1 MTDESAP
8 IIVCIPD
15 VDNEDSDAEEE
26 DITVSAAMLLQPT
39 RSRSVARST
48 DSIAVIFFIVF
59 PFRNNSNSP
68 KIEHLRRYTT
78 QYLLCGYMT
87 QDRITKGFVRL

>member
-1 MTDESAP
+1 MSNDSYALSTLTDESAP

-15 VDNEDSDAEEE
+15 VDNEDSEVVEEKEE
-26 DITVSAAMLLQPT
+26 DVALLVALLLQPV
-39 RSRSVARST
+39 RSRSAERST

-68 KIEHLRRYTT
+68 KIEHLE
-78 QYLLCGYMT
+78 
-87 QDRITKGFVRL
+87 